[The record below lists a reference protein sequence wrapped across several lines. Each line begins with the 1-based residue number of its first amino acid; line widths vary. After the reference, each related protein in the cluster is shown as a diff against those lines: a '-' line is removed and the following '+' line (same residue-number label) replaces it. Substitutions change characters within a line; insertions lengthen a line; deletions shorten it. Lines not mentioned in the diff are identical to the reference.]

1 MQKPSALTQISG
13 GKYSFLL
20 GLWPFTTLL
29 IATDQRLSQP
39 EMRDLRRLLKYLR
52 PHWPIFTL
60 ATFAMIVVAVLE
72 SAIGGLIVPILDQAF
87 STGAAQRTA
96 TLFGLQKLIPPEP
109 LSAWKLISI
118 LLIVF
123 TVAKGIAEYLS
134 TYLMARIGQSAV
146 LKLRQDLYSHLLAQ
160 SATFFERH
168 RTNYLVSRLVSS
180 AAAIE
185 TAIVATVRDMLRE
198 SFTLVAFLAAS
209 FFYSWRLTLGSL
221 VIAPIIAFLTAKFG
235 KALRN
240 LARESL
246 EGSKELTDTAQEALS
261 NQRIVKAYRAEK
273 READRFTE
281 VARRIVR
288 ANLRS
293 ASIAGASPP
302 TIELVG
308 IFFVVLLLY
317 FGQREILAERMN
329 TAQFV
334 TFLFFLF
341 RSYDPMRK
349 LSRLQNSLEQALAA
363 AQHVWEVMDE
373 HAEIIERPNAGALAP
388 LKNEIELRNVSFGYA
403 NESRSVLSDINLKIK
418 AGTMVALVGE
428 SGGGKST
435 LTKLFPRFHD
445 PTSGEVLWDGVDLKD
460 TTLESLRKQIAL
472 VTQETV
478 LFNDTVRHNI
488 AYGKP
493 DATDREIEEAALIA
507 FAHDFIREMPDGYDT
522 IVGERGIFLSGGQRQ
537 RLAIARAV
545 LVNAPVLILDEA
557 TSALDAESERLVQ
570 QAIAN
575 LVRDRTTIVIA
586 HRLSTV
592 RRADVIVV
600 MEAGQIIEMGTHTE
614 LLSKG
619 GQYRKLYE
627 LQFADEE
634 EPQIQMI

>member
-1 MQKPSALTQISG
+1 
-13 GKYSFLL
+13 
-20 GLWPFTTLL
+20 
-29 IATDQRLSQP
+29 
-39 EMRDLRRLLKYLR
+39 MRDLRRLLKYLR

-60 ATFAMIVVAVLE
+60 ATIAMVVVGVLE
-72 SAIGGLIVPILDQAF
+72 SAIGGLIVPIFDQAF
-87 STGAAQRTA
+87 ATGSGQRTA
-96 TLFGLQKLIPPEP
+96 TLFGLQRLIPAAPFG
-109 LSAWKLISI
+109 AWKMISV

-134 TYLMARIGQSAV
+134 TYLMARIGQSSV

-185 TAIVATVRDMLRE
+185 TAVTSTIRDMLRE
-198 SFTLVAFLAAS
+198 SFTLIAFLTAS
-209 FFYSWRLTLGSL
+209 FYYSWRLTLGSL
-221 VIAPIIAFLTAKFG
+221 AIAPIIAVLTAKFG
-235 KALRN
+235 KSLRN
-240 LARESL
+240 LARESF
-246 EGSKELTDTAQEALS
+246 EGSKQLTDTAQEALA
-261 NQRIVKAYRAEK
+261 NQSIVKAYRAER
-273 READRFTE
+273 RESARFTA
-281 VARRIVR
+281 VARTIVR

-293 ASIAGASPP
+293 ASIAGIAPP
-302 TIELVG
+302 TIEMIG
-308 IFFVVLLLY
+308 ILFVVLLLF
-317 FGQREILAERMN
+317 FGQREIISGRMN

-349 LSRLQNSLEQALAA
+349 LSRLQNSMEQALAA
-363 AQHVWEVMDE
+363 AHHVWEVMDE
-373 HAEIIERPNAGALAP
+373 HAAIIEKPKAETLPP
-388 LKNEIELRNVSFGYA
+388 LKTAIELKNVSFGYA
-403 NESRSVLSDINLKIK
+403 NESRSVLREINLSIA

-435 LTKLFPRFHD
+435 LTKLLPRFHD
-445 PTSGEVLWDGVDLKD
+445 PGSGEVLWDGTDIREV
-460 TTLESLRKQIAL
+460 TLSSLRAQIAL

-478 LFNDTVRHNI
+478 LFNDSIRHNI

-493 DATDREIEEAALIA
+493 DATDAEVTEAARIA
-507 FAHDFIREMPDGYDT
+507 FAHDFIKALPNGYNT
-522 IVGERGIFLSGGQRQ
+522 VVGERGIFLSGGQRQ
-537 RLAIARAV
+537 RLAIARAI

-575 LVRDRTTIVIA
+575 LVRNRTTIVIA

-592 RRADVIVV
+592 RRADLIVV
-600 MEAGQIIEMGTHTE
+600 MEGGRIIETGSHAD
-614 LLSKG
+614 LLARG

-634 EPQIQMI
+634 DELIGVAQ

>member
-1 MQKPSALTQISG
+1 M
-13 GKYSFLL
+13 LL
-20 GLWPFTTLL
+20 VGLLET
-29 IATDQRLSQP
+29 AT
-39 EMRDLRRLLKYLR
+39 
-52 PHWPIFTL
+52 
-60 ATFAMIVVAVLE
+60 
-72 SAIGGLIVPILDQAF
+72 GGLIVPIFNQAF
-87 STGAAQRTA
+87 VQGVGQRTP
-96 TLFGLQKLIPPEP
+96 TIFGLQRLIPEDPVG
-109 LSAWKLISI
+109 AWKSIAI

-123 TVAKGIAEYLS
+123 TLFKGVAEYLS

-146 LKLRQDLYSHLLAQ
+146 LTLRQDLYSHLLAQ

-185 TAIVATVRDMLRE
+185 TAVTSTLRDMLRE
-198 SFTLVAFLAAS
+198 GFTLIFFLGAS
-209 FFYSWRLTLGSL
+209 FYYSWRLTLGSL
-221 VIAPIIAFLTAKFG
+221 ALAPVIAILTAKFG
-235 KALRN
+235 RALRN
-240 LARESL
+240 LARENF
-246 EGSKELTDTAQEALS
+246 EGSKELTDTAQEALA
-261 NQRIVKAYRAEK
+261 NQGIVKAYRAEK
-273 READRFTE
+273 RESERFTK

-302 TIELVG
+302 TIEMIG
-308 IFFVVLLLY
+308 ILFVVLLLF
-317 FGQREILAERMN
+317 FGQREIIADRMN
-329 TAQFV
+329 TAQFFA
-334 TFLFFLF
+334 FLFFLF

-349 LSRLQNSLEQALAA
+349 LSRLQNSMEQALAA
-363 AQHVWEVMDE
+363 AHHVWEVMDE
-373 HAEIIERPNAGALAP
+373 HATIEEKPGASELPA
-388 LKNEIELRNVSFGYA
+388 LKKEIELRNVSFGYA
-403 NESRSVLSDINLKIK
+403 NETRSVLRDVSLKIK

-435 LTKLFPRFHD
+435 LTKLLPRFHD
-445 PTSGEVLWDGVDLKD
+445 PQSGEVLWDGTDIRDATVS
-460 TTLESLRKQIAL
+460 SLRKQIAL

-493 DATDREIEEAALIA
+493 EASDIEIEEAALIA
-507 FAHDFIREMPDGYDT
+507 FAHDFIRELPDGYDT

-537 RLAIARAV
+537 RLAIARAI

-570 QAIAN
+570 SAISN
-575 LVRDRTTIVIA
+575 LVRNRTTLVIA

-600 MEAGQIIEMGTHTE
+600 MEAGRIIEMGTHAE

-634 EPQIQMI
+634 EELATIS

>member
-1 MQKPSALTQISG
+1 M
-13 GKYSFLL
+13 LL
-20 GLWPFTTLL
+20 VG
-29 IATDQRLSQP
+29 
-39 EMRDLRRLLKYLR
+39 
-52 PHWPIFTL
+52 
-60 ATFAMIVVAVLE
+60 VLE
-72 SAIGGLIVPILDQAF
+72 SATGALIVPIFEQAF
-87 STGAAQRTA
+87 SANGGTRTS
-96 TLFGLQKLIPPEP
+96 TLFGLQHLIPQDPIG
-109 LSAWKLISI
+109 AWKTISI

-123 TVAKGIAEYLS
+123 TFLKGIAEYVS

-146 LKLRQDLYSHLLAQ
+146 LKLRQDLYNHLLAQ

-185 TAIVATVRDMLRE
+185 TAVTSTLRDMLRE
-198 SFTLVAFLAAS
+198 SFTLIGFLSAS
-209 FFYSWRLTLGSL
+209 FYYSWRLTLGSL
-221 VIAPIIAFLTAKFG
+221 IIAPIIALLTVRFG

-240 LARESL
+240 VARESF
-246 EGSKELTDTAQEALS
+246 EGSKELTDTAQEALA
-261 NQRIVKAYRAEK
+261 NQGIVKAYRAEK
-273 READRFTE
+273 RESDRFTT
-281 VARRIVR
+281 VAKRIVK

-302 TIELVG
+302 IIEMIGML
-308 IFFVVLLLY
+308 FVVLLLF
-317 FGQREILAERMN
+317 FGQQEIIAGRMR
-329 TAQFV
+329 TAQFLA
-334 TFLFFLF
+334 FLFFLF

-349 LSRLQNSLEQALAA
+349 LSRLQNSMEQALAA

-373 HAEIIERPNAGALAP
+373 HSTIKQKENAQELSP
-388 LKNEIELRNVSFGYA
+388 LKQEIELRNVSFGYD
-403 NESRSVLSDINLKIK
+403 NESRSVLREINLRIK
-418 AGTMVALVGE
+418 AGTMVALVGQ

-445 PTSGEVLWDGVDLKD
+445 PSSGAVLWDGIDLRD
-460 TTLESLRKQIAL
+460 VTLASLRRQIAL

-493 DATDREIEEAALIA
+493 NATDEEIQEAATIA
-507 FAHDFIREMPDGYDT
+507 LAHDFIREMPEGYDT

-537 RLAIARAV
+537 RLAIARAI

-570 QAIAN
+570 RAIAN
-575 LVRDRTTIVIA
+575 LVRNRTTIVIA

-600 MEAGQIIEMGTHTE
+600 MEAGRIMETGTHTE
-614 LLSKG
+614 LLARG

-634 EPQIQMI
+634 DLVTSNTG

>member
-1 MQKPSALTQISG
+1 MVLVGVLQSATG
-13 GKYSFLL
+13 
-20 GLWPFTTLL
+20 
-29 IATDQRLSQP
+29 A
-39 EMRDLRRLLKYLR
+39 
-52 PHWPIFTL
+52 
-60 ATFAMIVVAVLE
+60 
-72 SAIGGLIVPILDQAF
+72 LIVPIFDQAF
-87 STGAAQRTA
+87 SKGAVQRTP
-96 TLFGLQKLIPPEP
+96 TLYGLQNLIPADP
-109 LSAWKLISI
+109 LGAWKTISI

-123 TVAKGIAEYLS
+123 TVAKGVAEYLS

-146 LKLRQDLYSHLLAQ
+146 LKLRQDLYNHLLSQ
-160 SATFFERH
+160 SARFFERH

-198 SFTLVAFLAAS
+198 SFSLITFLVAS
-209 FFYSWRLTLGSL
+209 FFYSWRLTLLSL
-221 VIAPIIAFLTAKFG
+221 VSAPIVAFLTAKFG

-246 EGSKELTDTAQEALS
+246 EGSKELTDTAQEALA
-261 NQRIVKAYRAEK
+261 NQGIVKAYRAEK
-273 READRFTE
+273 READRFTT
-281 VARRIVR
+281 VAKRIVR

-302 TIELVG
+302 TIELIGMLFV
-308 IFFVVLLLY
+308 VVLLF
-317 FGQREILAERMN
+317 FGQREIIAERMN

-334 TFLFFLF
+334 TFLFFLLS
-341 RSYDPMRK
+341 SYDPMRK
-349 LSRLQNSLEQALAA
+349 LSRLQNSMEQALAA

-373 HAEIIERPNAGALAP
+373 HAEIIERPGAKPLEP
-388 LKNEIELRNVSFGYA
+388 LKQEIELRNVSFGYA
-403 NESRSVLSDINLKIK
+403 NESRAVLSDVNLKIK

-435 LTKLFPRFHD
+435 LTKLLPRFHD
-445 PTSGEVLWDGVDLKD
+445 PTSGAVLWDGIDLRD
-460 TTLESLRKQIAL
+460 TTLASLRKQIAL

-537 RLAIARAV
+537 RLAIARAI

-592 RRADVIVV
+592 SRADVIVV
-600 MEAGQIIEMGTHTE
+600 MEAGRIIEMGTHTE
-614 LLSKG
+614 LLSKE

-634 EPQIQMI
+634 EPQIPQLI

>member
-1 MQKPSALTQISG
+1 
-13 GKYSFLL
+13 
-20 GLWPFTTLL
+20 
-29 IATDQRLSQP
+29 
-39 EMRDLRRLLKYLR
+39 MRDLRRLLKYLR

-60 ATFAMIVVAVLE
+60 ATFAMLLVGLFETATG
-72 SAIGGLIVPILDQAF
+72 ALIVPIFDQAF
-87 STGAAQRTA
+87 ARGTGERTA
-96 TLFGLQKLIPPEP
+96 TLFGLQRLIPQAPFG
-109 LSAWKLISI
+109 AWKAISI
-118 LLIVF
+118 LLVVF
-123 TVAKGIAEYLS
+123 TVSKGVAEYLS

-146 LKLRQDLYSHLLAQ
+146 LKLRQDLYRHVLAQ

-168 RTNYLVSRLVSS
+168 RSNYLVSRLVSS

-185 TAIVATVRDMLRE
+185 TAVTATVRDMLRE
-198 SFTLVAFLAAS
+198 SFTLIAFLAAS
-209 FFYSWRLTLGSL
+209 FYYSWRMTLVSL
-221 VIAPIIAFLTAKFG
+221 VIAPIIALLTAKFG

-240 LARESL
+240 LARESF
-246 EGSKELTDTAQEALS
+246 EGSKELTDTAQEALA
-261 NQRIVKAYRAEK
+261 NQGIVKAYRAEK
-273 READRFTE
+273 READRFTK
-281 VARRIVR
+281 VAKRIVR

-293 ASIAGASPP
+293 ASIAGAAPP
-302 TIELVG
+302 TIEMIG
-308 IFFVVLLLY
+308 ILFVVVLLF
-317 FGQREILAERMN
+317 FGQREIMAGRMN
-329 TAQFV
+329 VALFV
-334 TFLFFLF
+334 TFLFFLL

-349 LSRLQNSLEQALAA
+349 LSRLQNSMEQALAA

-373 HAEIIERPNAGALAP
+373 HAEIIEKPEAESLPP
-388 LKNEIELRNVSFGYA
+388 LQREIELRNVSFGYA
-403 NESRSVLSDINLKIK
+403 NETRSVLRDVNLTIK

-435 LTKLFPRFHD
+435 LTKLLPRFHD
-445 PTSGEVLWDGVDLKD
+445 PTSGAVLWDGTDLRD
-460 TTLESLRKQIAL
+460 ATLTSLRSQIAL

-493 DATDREIEEAALIA
+493 DATDQEIEEAALIA
-507 FAHDFIREMPDGYDT
+507 FAHDFIREMPEGYDT

-570 QAIAN
+570 RAIGN
-575 LVRDRTTIVIA
+575 LVRNRTTIVIA

-600 MEAGQIIEMGTHTE
+600 MEAGRIIEMGTHAE
-614 LLSKG
+614 LLERG

-634 EPQIQMI
+634 EPQIAQLI

>member
-1 MQKPSALTQISG
+1 MH
-13 GKYSFLL
+13 
-20 GLWPFTTLL
+20 
-29 IATDQRLSQP
+29 
-39 EMRDLRRLLKYLR
+39 DLRRLLKYLK

-60 ATFAMIVVAVLE
+60 ACCSMVVVSVLQ
-72 SAIGGLIVPILDQAF
+72 SAIGGLIVPIFNQAF
-87 STGAAQRTA
+87 VQDAGERSA
-96 TLFGLQKLIPPEP
+96 TLFGLQRWIPEAP
-109 LSAWKLISI
+109 LGAWKMISVM
-118 LLIVF
+118 LIVF
-123 TVAKGIAEYLS
+123 TFAKGIAEYLS

-146 LKLRQDLYSHLLAQ
+146 LKLRQDLYDHLLAQ

-168 RTNYLVSRLVSS
+168 RTNFLVSRLVTS

-185 TAIVATVRDMLRE
+185 TAVTSTIRDMLRE
-198 SFTLVAFLAAS
+198 SFTLIAFLSAS
-209 FFYSWRLTLGSL
+209 FYFSWRLTLGSL
-221 VIAPIIAFLTAKFG
+221 AIAPIIALLTAKFG

-240 LARESL
+240 LSRENF
-246 EGSKELTDTAQEALS
+246 EGIKHLTDTAQESLA
-261 NQRIVKAYRAEK
+261 NQGIVKAYRAEK
-273 READRFTE
+273 REAARFTE
-281 VARRIVR
+281 VAKKIVK

-302 TIELVG
+302 TIEMIG
-308 IFFVVLLLY
+308 IIFVVALLF
-317 FGQREILAERMN
+317 FGQQEIISGRMN
-329 TAQFV
+329 SAQFL

-341 RSYDPMRK
+341 SSYDPIRK
-349 LSRLQNSLEQALAA
+349 LSRLQNSMEQALAA
-363 AQHVWEVMDE
+363 AQHVWEVLDE
-373 HAEIIERPNAGALAP
+373 HAAIQEKPNASSLQP
-388 LKNEIELRNVSFGYA
+388 LQTSIELRSVSFGYA
-403 NESRSVLSDINLKIK
+403 NESRSVLRNVSLTIP

-445 PTSGEVLWDGVDLKD
+445 PTSGSVIWDGTDLKD
-460 TTLESLRKQIAL
+460 ASLTSLRRHIAL

-478 LFNDTVRHNI
+478 LFNDSVRHNI

-493 DATDREIEEAALIA
+493 EATQSEIEEAARIA
-507 FAHDFIREMPDGYDT
+507 FAHDFIQEMPDGYDT

-537 RLAIARAV
+537 RLAIARAI

-570 QAIAN
+570 RAIAN

-592 RRADVIVV
+592 RRADLIVV
-600 MEAGQIIEMGTHTE
+600 MEGGQIIETGTHSE
-614 LLSKG
+614 LLEKG

-634 EPQIQMI
+634 EELAIVGS

>member
-1 MQKPSALTQISG
+1 
-13 GKYSFLL
+13 
-20 GLWPFTTLL
+20 
-29 IATDQRLSQP
+29 
-39 EMRDLRRLLKYLR
+39 MRDFRRLLKYLR
-52 PHWPIFTL
+52 PHWPVFTV
-60 ATFAMIVVAVLE
+60 ATVAMVLVGLLE
-72 SAIGGLIVPILDQAF
+72 SAIGALIVPIFDQAF
-87 STGAAQRTA
+87 APGAGQRTA
-96 TLFGLQKLIPPEP
+96 TLFGLQRLIPQSP
-109 LSAWKLISI
+109 LGAWRNISI
-118 LLIVF
+118 LLLVF
-123 TVAKGIAEYLS
+123 TVVKGVAEYVS

-146 LKLRQDLYSHLLAQ
+146 LKLRQDLYGHLLDQ

-185 TAIVATVRDMLRE
+185 TAVTATIRDMLRE
-198 SFTLVAFLAAS
+198 SFTLIAFLGAS
-209 FFYSWRLTLGSL
+209 FYYSWRMTLSAL
-221 VIAPIIAFLTAKFG
+221 VIAPVIALLTAKFG

-240 LARESL
+240 LARESF
-246 EGSKELTDTAQEALS
+246 EGSKELTDTAQEALA
-261 NQRIVKAYRAEK
+261 NQGIVKAYRAEK
-273 READRFTE
+273 REAARFTK
-281 VARRIVR
+281 VAKRIVR

-293 ASIAGASPP
+293 ASIAGMSPP
-302 TIELVG
+302 TIELIG
-308 IFFVVLLLY
+308 ILFVVGLLF
-317 FGQREILAERMN
+317 FGQQEIIAGRMN

-349 LSRLQNSLEQALAA
+349 LSRLQNAMEQALAA
-363 AQHVWEVMDE
+363 AHHVWEVMDE
-373 HAEIIERPNAGALAP
+373 HAEIKEKPGAGP
-388 LKNEIELRNVSFGYA
+388 LPPLQKEIELRNVSFGYA
-403 NESRSVLSDINLKIK
+403 NETRSVLRDVSLKIK

-435 LTKLFPRFHD
+435 LTKLLPRFHD
-445 PTSGEVLWDGVDLKD
+445 PTSGAVLWDGIDLRD
-460 TTLESLRKQIAL
+460 TTLSSLRQQIAL

-493 DATDREIEEAALIA
+493 EATDLEVEEAALIA
-507 FAHDFIREMPDGYDT
+507 FAHDFIREMPDKYDT

-537 RLAIARAV
+537 RLAIARAI

-570 QAIAN
+570 RAIAN
-575 LVRDRTTIVIA
+575 LVRNRTTIVIA

-614 LLSKG
+614 LLAKN

-634 EPQIQMI
+634 EEPQIAQLI